1 MNITNIARK
10 LFFPSRQKFIIS
22 QYENDAEGLQQKVL
36 QHLIEMGKQ
45 TEYGKNHLFNTTHN
59 YEDFTKN
66 VPVNT
71 YEELK
76 GYIDR
81 MRHGDSNVLWPGK
94 VKWFA
99 KSSGTTND
107 KSKFIP
113 VTNEGL
119 HKIHYAGGFDSVA
132 LYFLNNPNS
141 RVFDG
146 KNLILGG
153 SHAPNYNLP
162 GSLVGDL
169 SAILIENINPL
180 VNLTRVPS
188 KQTALI
194 SDFEIKRDKI
204 ARETFNKNVAS
215 LSGVPS
221 WMLSVLVKVLEIS
234 GKQYLDEVW
243 PNLEVFFHGGIS
255 FLPYRPQYLELIRN
269 DGMHYMETYNAS
281 EGFFGIQSD
290 LNDHSMLLM
299 IDYGVF
305 YEFISMDEIDKENP
319 QVIPLSGVE
328 IGKNYAMVISTSCG
342 LWRYMIGD
350 TISFTSLKPYK
361 FIITGRTKYFINAFG
376 EELIMDNAE
385 KALAYVCEKTHSE
398 VLEYSAAPV
407 FMDNH
412 AKCRHQWLIEFSHE
426 PENLQEFERLLDLK
440 LQELNS
446 DYEAKRYHDITL
458 QHLEIIKARKNLFN
472 DWLKSKGKLGGQHKV
487 PRLSNN
493 RKFMDEMLNMN

>member
-1 MNITNIARK
+1 MKHQFNTGKTWILSLLFMLWLPNISNAQCTFRNTAFK
-10 LFFPSRQKFIIS
+10 SGEFLTYNLYYNWKFIWVK
-22 QYENDAEGLQQKVL
+22 AGLATMSTVESNYKGTPCL
-36 QHLIEMGKQ
+36 S
-45 TEYGKNHLFNTTHN
+45 LFVD
-59 YEDFTKN
+59 YPRK
-66 VPVNT
+66 P
-71 YEELK
+71 
-76 GYIDR
+76 
-81 MRHGDSNVLWPGK
+81 
-94 VKWFA
+94 
-99 KSSGTTND
+99 
-107 KSKFIP
+107 
-113 VTNEGL
+113 
-119 HKIHYAGGFDSVA
+119 
-132 LYFLNNPNS
+132 
-141 RVFDG
+141 
-146 KNLILGG
+146 
-153 SHAPNYNLP
+153 
-162 GSLVGDL
+162 
-169 SAILIENINPL
+169 
-180 VNLTRVPS
+180 
-188 KQTALI
+188 
-194 SDFEIKRDKI
+194 
-204 ARETFNKNVAS
+204 
-215 LSGVPS
+215 
-221 WMLSVLVKVLEIS
+221 VLVKVLEIS

-269 DGMHYMETYNAS
+269 DRMHYMETYNAS